1 MQTTDQSGTQGFPLN
16 PLQTVLTTSLAQ
28 EAHALVRQ
36 LGSVLALRPS
46 DHVLLIPG
54 DVGMT
59 GLTLVQSF
67 GCHVTMLTNTDFAV
81 EPNDDRLVIER
92 GMLSALPFATASFDA
107 VIVASPVTT
116 HLLQTARELARV
128 LRYAG
133 RLGMVALSPYR
144 DQLAADASAAQA
156 PVLMQ
161 TRPAAVYRAI
171 LGEAGFTAFLT
182 EDRRRAVRQSA
193 ATVYREHMLRSEP
206 EDTALSLLASGG
218 LNVTLITAEKA
229 L

>member
-1 MQTTDQSGTQGFPLN
+1 M
-16 PLQTVLTTSLAQ
+16 
-28 EAHALVRQ
+28 
-36 LGSVLALRPS
+36 
-46 DHVLLIPG
+46 
-54 DVGMT
+54 
-59 GLTLVQSF
+59 
-67 GCHVTMLTNTDFAV
+67 
-81 EPNDDRLVIER
+81 
-92 GMLSALPFATASFDA
+92 PFAAGAFDA

-116 HLLQTARELARV
+116 KLLQTARELARV

-133 RLGMVALSPYR
+133 RLGMVALSPYH
-144 DQLAADASAAQA
+144 DQLATDATAQVAQA
-156 PVLMQ
+156 PVLTQ

-193 ATVYREHMLRSEP
+193 ETVYREHMLRSEP